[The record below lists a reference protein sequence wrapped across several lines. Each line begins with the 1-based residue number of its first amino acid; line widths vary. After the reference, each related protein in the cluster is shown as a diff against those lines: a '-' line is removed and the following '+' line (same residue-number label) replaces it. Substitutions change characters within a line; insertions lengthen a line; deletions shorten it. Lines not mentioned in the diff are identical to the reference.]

1 MNYYENMMVHT
12 TNTPEQQA
20 IETRLATALAT
31 IARLAENL
39 DDLIGGYGRVARF
52 GEIRRRN
59 PRSQPPC
66 NMSWLQFGIELQD
79 VLRCGVVQARADGIT
94 GVPHNRSGEAYA
106 WWLADHSSQ
115 LSALQWV
122 ASSSWWSLRS
132 GSNGVSWLD
141 EVELYATTLQN
152 AINPPMKHP
161 PAGSTLEVATWC
173 GLSATTVRNWRRA
186 GKLRGFWSGTKWVYR
201 TSDVMAVKE
210 MMEQRR
216 AG

>member
-1 MNYYENMMVHT
+1 MVHT

-20 IETRLATALAT
+20 IETRLTTALTT

-39 DDLIGGYGRVARF
+39 NDLIGGHGRVARF

-59 PRSQPPC
+59 PRSTPPC
-66 NMSWLQFGIELQD
+66 NLSWLQFGIELQD
-79 VLRCGVVQARADGIT
+79 VLRCGVAQARADGIT
-94 GVPHNRSGEAYA
+94 GVPRDRSGEAYA
-106 WWLADHSSQ
+106 WWLADHSHQ
-115 LSALQWV
+115 LAALQWV
-122 ASSSWWSLRS
+122 GSSSWWSLRS

-141 EVELYATTLQN
+141 EVELYADTLQN
-152 AINPPMKHP
+152 AINPPEKHP

-173 GLSATTVRNWRRA
+173 DVSATSVRNWRRA
-186 GKLRGFWSGTKWVYR
+186 GKLQGFWNGKKWTYR
-201 TSDVMAVKE
+201 TADVMAVKE